1 MKIIDNPPK
10 DKKFLAVYIDG
21 DDQQAMVCKW
31 DGELESFLYEKDTFN
46 GWQWWPVKFHQWFK
60 FIVEE

>member
-31 DGELESFLYEKDTFN
+31 MVNWSHSFMKKILLTAGN
-46 GWQWWPVKFHQWFK
+46 GGLLS
-60 FIVEE
+60 FINGLNS